1 MAEAVME
8 RHRADAAHS
17 ADGSEDPCG
26 ALPPPVLIESG
37 TRFEGTLTFRG
48 SARIEGEFQGEIAAT
63 GRLELAETSRVAG
76 RVEADVIIIAGHFDG
91 ELMGRARVE
100 ILASAEVTG
109 SLSTARLEAAE
120 GCRVKAK
127 CRTGRSIP
135 PANQSPAP
143 A

>member
-8 RHRADAAHS
+8 RHGVDAGLPTDVSNA
-17 ADGSEDPCG
+17 PRG
-26 ALPPPVLIESG
+26 ALPPPVLIEPG

-48 SARIEGEFQGEIAAT
+48 STRIEGEFQGEIAAT

-91 ELMGRARVE
+91 ELTGRTRVE
-100 ILASAEVTG
+100 ILATGEVTG

-127 CRTGRSIP
+127 YRTGRSIP
-135 PANQSPAP
+135 PADQSPAP
-143 A
+143 V